1 MKFHGERE
9 CKDCGTR
16 WSYYET
22 GEATCPDCGSLRS
35 VAVEDERKHHTDSP
49 VTLDL
54 NPCREAVGEG
64 TDITE
69 LADEIGEECRR
80 YIRKRGFIH
89 AGELRPLDDTFLA
102 AQELRAAI
110 ADERRDQRVG
120 ADRSDRD
127 DDAVERYLLSLLAGA
142 DEGERPAPDEVA
154 DSLTEA
160 RGLACATAVEAY
172 REDVSTYLEDDPD
185 PDGRRVLDRIR
196 DHEKRLSALDGDVPP
211 TEAERLVA
219 ACNDLHRYL
228 TGDGADPSVA
238 IESATE
244 RLERFD

>member
-1 MKFHGERE
+1 MPPSSSAPRRGRAASPVTA
-9 CKDCGTR
+9 CGTTTTR
-16 WSYYET
+16 RHT
-22 GEATCPDCGSLRS
+22 AATCPRS
-35 VAVEDERKHHTDSP
+35 RRCRAHRAEYVAEDAP
-49 VTLDL
+49 G
-54 NPCREAVGEG
+54 NW
-64 TDITE
+64 
-69 LADEIGEECRR
+69 RR
-80 YIRKRGFIH
+80 AEPDGRRS
-89 AGELRPLDDTFLA
+89 LDDTFLA

-154 DSLTEA
+154 DSLSEA

-228 TGDGADPSVA
+228 TEDGTNPSVA
-238 IESATE
+238 LESANE